1 MIPYRNPAGHP
12 RPIRRAIRDHGPD
25 DRQDQGSI
33 VHRHGFLR
41 LARPGYRNPCQRRRR
56 SDGVHGQFQGW
67 KRGDWEERVGCWMVP
82 QVIDRVR
89 HDQVENELLI
99 MMLGIDK
106 VIRDMDAGYRES
118 TSTRSRR
125 IRLSTIPI
133 WLSL

>member
-1 MIPYRNPAGHP
+1 
-12 RPIRRAIRDHGPD
+12 
-25 DRQDQGSI
+25 
-33 VHRHGFLR
+33 
-41 LARPGYRNPCQRRRR
+41 
-56 SDGVHGQFQGW
+56 
-67 KRGDWEERVGCWMVP
+67 MVP